1 MGLCGTLVVQ
11 PWHIEGT
18 IGNRIDP
25 AGNQSVAEAL
35 PLHDEAGE
43 APPEDTTV
51 EEPFVGVPVA
61 LTLVSTVQKRMK
73 PPAATA
79 SGASEGAPLLV
90 PAGQVEVPTTPGLGN
105 ADVSM
110 SAPALTGPPAA
121 VTPFD
126 VEMEDEGER
135 HEPMAKRQKLSTRR
149 VGGEDLCHMDIE
161 SYGRIDK
168 QIDGEVFDN
177 WVDDDSEISGMDDY
191 DNLACENGSF
201 TRMVSVWKPINEPQP
216 ELPADEMELIDAEAD
231 RIGVRRLLSIFFEC
245 HYDN

>member
-1 MGLCGTLVVQ
+1 MCYVADTTKLKGDGRWKQGIFLEKSLTHDMFLVHYCDGNVRLTRPVKAIYQDWSEHMGLYGTLVVQ

-35 PLHDEAGE
+35 HLDDEAGE

-51 EEPFVGVPVA
+51 EGPFVGVPVA
-61 LTLVSTVQKRMK
+61 LTPVSTVQKRMK
-73 PPAATA
+73 PPPATA

-161 SYGRIDK
+161 SYERIDK
-168 QIDGEVFDN
+168 QIDGEVLTTGWMTTVKFLE
-177 WVDDDSEISGMDDY
+177 WMTTTI
-191 DNLACENGSF
+191 
-201 TRMVSVWKPINEPQP
+201 
-216 ELPADEMELIDAEAD
+216 
-231 RIGVRRLLSIFFEC
+231 
-245 HYDN
+245 